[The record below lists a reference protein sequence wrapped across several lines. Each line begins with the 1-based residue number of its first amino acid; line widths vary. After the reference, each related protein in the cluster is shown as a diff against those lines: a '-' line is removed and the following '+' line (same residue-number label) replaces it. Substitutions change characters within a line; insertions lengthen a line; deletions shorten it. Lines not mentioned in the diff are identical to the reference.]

1 MRNRSIPKSTSTG
14 HTASRNT
21 AAKTRVPSDALG
33 TTLLAAKATAKC
45 PMNRSSSE
53 RSFLQVA
60 DSGAF
65 VQAREDE
72 LAMAERFRSGE
83 PAVRGAQHH
92 LEELVARLV
101 HVDLTAGDAGNVD
114 VDMFGHQAHRSRIGA
129 DLDDREDGIADDV
142 ALAGG

>member
-72 LAMAERFRSGE
+72 LAMAERFCGGE

-92 LEELVARLV
+92 LEGLVARLV
-101 HVDLTAGDAGNVD
+101 QVDRTAGEAGHVDVGVVRHEADGAGIGGGVDSAG
-114 VDMFGHQAHRSRIGA
+114 GRG
-129 DLDDREDGIADDV
+129 DV
-142 ALAGG
+142 ALR

>member
-45 PMNRSSSE
+45 PMNTSSSE
-53 RSFLQVA
+53 GSFLQAA

-65 VQAREDE
+65 VQARGDE
-72 LAMAERFRSGE
+72 LAMAERFCGGE
-83 PAVRGAQHH
+83 PAVRGARHH
-92 LEELVARLV
+92 LEEGG
-101 HVDLTAGDAGNVD
+101 AGPVPA
-114 VDMFGHQAHRSRIGA
+114 
-129 DLDDREDGIADDV
+129 
-142 ALAGG
+142 